1 MKFLQRF
8 PNVKET
14 FSDIGDLVVGL
25 SFKNLFN
32 KNWWSLQFEEILLVK
47 FYNLMIWLNVW
58 YIVKYIVVLW
68 HFLLSY

>member
-1 MKFLQRF
+1 MKFLQKF

-68 HFLLSY
+68 HFLHSY